1 MTENRQNHNHSWH
14 DRLSHGGVLRVLRRN
29 VMLRAALAI
38 VTVVLTIVLVFSLTV
53 AWYTNVIQT
62 GGLVLESETWN
73 FSGTIELLMN
83 EPVSAMPGDEGF
95 VSLRVS
101 NPGDHIVAAS
111 ATVNKRTMD
120 TEMQKRLYFYV
131 DTVAERNDEQV
142 DHVYIAEKSSYTYTV
157 FPQSELVLTETVQ
170 NAPPIKWMWVY
181 DVLGYYVRGQKTADG
196 TTVTPEDYI
205 RPIEYAYDPAYTTF
219 DLAGNL
225 QTVDGNQ
232 SAASFVEELT
242 AADGYTGTVDI
253 STTASV
259 GGYYPVSVNETGY
272 GVWLYLCTA
281 DEIAAHT
288 AYDTA
293 LGQNQ
298 TQPSCTATV
307 TITGSNSRE
316 DGFSVTSVQEL
327 QAALSDPTV
336 GIIRLTDDLQLT
348 ETLSLTSG
356 SATIDLNGNTLSAG
370 SGVQKIFDL
379 TNGARLALRN
389 GKIQGSGTTD
399 DHAAVTASGAH
410 LAMTDVRISDLGT
423 GVLIHDD
430 TKITETGSTVYIS
443 GCTVET
449 AQQALWIYGNKSTEQ
464 TRTHVVV
471 EGSEL
476 NGVGYAGI
484 LCNGMYSGTDIR
496 ISDSTVKGLYTS
508 IYHPQH
514 NSTLTI
520 ENSKLYGFTGL
531 VVKGGTVTV
540 TDTFVQATATA
551 SDQLQAP
558 QINGS
563 GWSDTGDGIYLEAN
577 YSEAGAV
584 SLTVTNCTV
593 VSEAALAIRQYP
605 LDGVNN
611 VTFTVVSG
619 IFSSYAEPS
628 VSAPGSFDA
637 AAQLQTYLADG
648 STATND
654 SDSSK
659 KCTVRAGTVS
669 E

>member
-53 AWYTNVIQT
+53 AWYTNVVQT

-73 FSGTIELLMN
+73 FSGTIELLMS
-83 EPVSAMPGDEGF
+83 ESVSAMPGDEGF

-111 ATVNKRTMD
+111 ATVNKQTMD

-142 DHVYIAEKSSYTYTV
+142 DRVYIAEKSSYTYTV
-157 FPQSELVLTETVQ
+157 FPQSELILTETVQ
-170 NAPPIKWMWVY
+170 NAPPIKWIWVY

-205 RPIEYAYDPAYTTF
+205 RPIEYAYDPVYTTF

-225 QTVDGNQ
+225 QTVDGNK
-232 SAASFVEELT
+232 SAASFVAELT
-242 AADGYTGTVDI
+242 AADGYAGTVDM
-253 STTASV
+253 TAGSV
-259 GGYYPVSVNETGY
+259 GGYYPVSVNEVGY

-281 DEIAAHT
+281 DEIAEHT

-316 DGFSVTSVQEL
+316 DGIPVTSVQEL

-336 GIIRLTDDLQLT
+336 GIIRLADDLQLT
-348 ETLSLTSG
+348 QTLSLTGG
-356 SATIDLNGNTLSAG
+356 SATIDLNGKTLSAG
-370 SGVQKIFDL
+370 SDVQKIFDL

-399 DHAAVTASGAH
+399 DYAAVTTSGSH
-410 LAMTDVRISDLGT
+410 LTMTDVQISGLGT

-430 TKITETGSTVYIS
+430 TKTTETGSTVYIT
-443 GCTVET
+443 GCVVET
-449 AQQALWIYGNKSTEQ
+449 AQQALWIYGNKSTDQ

-471 EGSEL
+471 EGSTL

-484 LCNGMYSGTDIR
+484 LCNGTYSGTDILV
-496 ISDSTVKGLYTS
+496 SDSTVKGLYTS

-520 ENSKLYGFTGL
+520 EHSELYGFTGL

-558 QINGS
+558 QINGN

-593 VSEAALAIRQYP
+593 SSLASLAIRQYP
-605 LDGVNN
+605 LDGVSD

-619 IFSSYAEPS
+619 IFSSYAGPN
-628 VSAPGSFDA
+628 VSAPENFDA
-637 AAQLQTYLADG
+637 AAQLQTYLADR

-654 SDSSK
+654 SDNSK
-659 KCTVRAGTVS
+659 KCTVRAGTAT